1 MHEADR
7 LFGSAMGREAC
18 GDEGSAFERESDVG
32 GCSAMLLETE
42 T

>member
-1 MHEADR
+1 MHESDR
-7 LFGSAMGREAC
+7 LFGSAMGRETC
-18 GDEGSAFERESDVG
+18 GDKGSAFERKSGVG